1 MTIQSAQTFLARM
14 IARFDPEF
22 ADIGNPSGAIYED
35 RVFIEAST
43 SNGRRFY
50 LAGVDFP
57 VGDNRAERLVE
68 KINQKGVINL
78 ELWNEGLEVY
88 GSEAWQ
94 IADNFRQLAWDSD
107 PNTQGTVRDI

>member
-1 MTIQSAQTFLARM
+1 MNVQSAQTLLARIHSGFNPE
-14 IARFDPEF
+14 IADM
-22 ADIGNPSGAIYED
+22 GNPDGCTYED